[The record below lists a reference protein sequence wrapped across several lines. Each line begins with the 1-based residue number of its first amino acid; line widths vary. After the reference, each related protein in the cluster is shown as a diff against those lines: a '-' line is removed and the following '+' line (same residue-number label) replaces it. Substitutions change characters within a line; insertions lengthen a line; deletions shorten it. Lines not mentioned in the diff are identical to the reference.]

1 MPQQKKKHAI
11 LRCKVSRGTFTNEFF
26 VVIELPDGRVLTSLA
41 DVSQVVFGANRAA
54 AGESVDAG
62 VKVSVVGEQ
71 KGMLLVDL
79 PRETFS
85 QGRRVL
91 VPPTMVESKAT
102 A

>member
-26 VVIELPDGRVLTSLA
+26 VVIEMPDGKILTSVA
-41 DVSQVVFGANRAA
+41 DGSQVVGAT
-54 AGESVDAG
+54 G
-62 VKVSVVGEQ
+62 VKVSVVGKLE
-71 KGMLLVDL
+71 GMLLVDL

-85 QGRRVL
+85 QGRRLL